1 MDPRRNPYTPNAG
14 AMPPVLVG
22 RRGEMEAFEVLLD
35 RLRAGRTEQS
45 MIITGLRGVGKT
57 VLLTEFG
64 RIAANRDW
72 VAIEMEAAKHDDD
85 RFRLELARESRRALL
100 SIAPRQRWGERA
112 RRAARILR
120 SFSMG
125 IDPDG
130 RLTVGFEVDALE
142 GHADSGFLDA
152 DVQDLMVS
160 LGEAAS
166 EHQTGVILLLD
177 EIQLLETSQFE
188 ALIVAIHKTVQRSLP
203 LVLVAAGLPQ
213 LPALAG
219 EAKSY
224 SERLFRFP
232 GIDSLNDDE
241 ARLALSQPA
250 AELGLEFLDGAIEV
264 GLEFTEGFPYFI
276 QEFGQ
281 AAWNLADAPRVT
293 ASDAEQARLVVE
305 EKLDTNFFRVRLD
318 RTTELQRAYLRA
330 MAELGPGPQRAAA
343 VARMLDRTTQ
353 QCGPIR
359 SQLIEKGLLYQPQH
373 GEAAF
378 TAPHFDRHLKRTILE
393 LTVPPVRRRI
403 PDSARPSDSAT
414 TSVM

>member
-1 MDPRRNPYTPNAG
+1 MDPRQNPYTPNAG

-22 RRGEMEAFEVLLD
+22 RQGEMEAFEVLLD

-64 RIAANRDW
+64 RIATDRDW
-72 VAIEMEAAKHDDD
+72 VAIEMEIAKHDDD
-85 RFRLELARESRRALL
+85 QFRLELARECRKALL

-120 SFSMG
+120 SFSMS
-125 IDPDG
+125 IDPGG
-130 RLTVGFEVDALE
+130 RLTMGFEVDALE
-142 GHADSGFLDA
+142 GYGDSGFLDS
-152 DVQDLMVS
+152 DIQDLVVS

-166 EHQTGVILLLD
+166 EHRTGVILLFD
-177 EIQLLETSQFE
+177 EIQLLAASQFE

-203 LVLVAAGLPQ
+203 FVLVAAGLPQ

-219 EAKSY
+219 EARSY
-224 SERLFRFP
+224 SERFFRFP
-232 GIDSLNDDE
+232 GIGSLNDDE

-250 AELGLEFLDGAIEV
+250 AELRLEFLDEAIEV
-264 GLEFTEGFPYFI
+264 GLDFTEGFPYFI

-281 AAWNLADAPRVT
+281 AAWNLADAPQVT

-305 EKLDTNFFRVRLD
+305 EKLDANFFRVRLD
-318 RTTELQRAYLRA
+318 RTTELQQAYLRA
-330 MAELGPGPQRAAA
+330 MAELGPEPQRAAA
-343 VARMLDRTTQ
+343 VARVLNRTTQ

-359 SQLIEKGLLYQPQH
+359 SQLIEKGLLYTPQH
-373 GEAAF
+373 GYAAF
-378 TAPHFDRHLKRTILE
+378 TVPHFDRHLKRTIPE
-393 LTVPPVRRRI
+393 LTVPSIRRRS
-403 PDSARPSDSAT
+403 PGGP
-414 TSVM
+414 

>member
-1 MDPRRNPYTPNAG
+1 MDPRQNPYTPNAG

-22 RRGEMEAFEVLLD
+22 RQGEMEAFEVLLD

-64 RIAANRDW
+64 RIAADRDW
-72 VAIEMEAAKHDDD
+72 VAIEMEIAKHDDD
-85 RFRLELARESRRALL
+85 QFRLELARECRKALL

-120 SFSMG
+120 SFSMS
-125 IDPDG
+125 IDPGG
-130 RLTVGFEVDALE
+130 RLTMGFEVDALE
-142 GHADSGFLDA
+142 GYGDSGFLDS
-152 DVQDLMVS
+152 DIQDLMVS

-166 EHQTGVILLLD
+166 EHRTGVILLFD
-177 EIQLLETSQFE
+177 EIQLLAASQFE

-203 LVLVAAGLPQ
+203 FVLVAAGLPQ

-219 EAKSY
+219 EARSY

-232 GIDSLNDDE
+232 GIGSLNDDE

-250 AELGLEFLDGAIEV
+250 AELRLEFLDEAIEV
-264 GLEFTEGFPYFI
+264 GLDFTEGFPYFI

-281 AAWNLADAPRVT
+281 AAWNLADAPQVT

-305 EKLDTNFFRVRLD
+305 EKLDANFFRVRLD
-318 RTTELQRAYLRA
+318 RTTELQQAYLRA
-330 MAELGPGPQRAAA
+330 MAELGPEPQRAAA
-343 VARMLDRTTQ
+343 VARVLNRTTQ

-359 SQLIEKGLLYQPQH
+359 SQLIEKGLLYTPQH
-373 GEAAF
+373 GYAAF
-378 TAPHFDRHLKRTILE
+378 TVPHFDRHLKRTIPE
-393 LTVPPVRRRI
+393 LTVPSIRRRS
-403 PDSARPSDSAT
+403 PGGP
-414 TSVM
+414 

>member
-1 MDPRRNPYTPNAG
+1 MDPRQNPYTPNAG
-14 AMPPVLVG
+14 AMAPVLVG
-22 RRGEMEAFEVLLD
+22 RQGEMEAFEVLLD

-64 RIAANRDW
+64 RIAADRDW
-72 VAIEMEAAKHDDD
+72 VAIEMEIAKHDDAQ
-85 RFRLELARESRRALL
+85 FRLELARECRKALL

-125 IDPDG
+125 IDPGG

-142 GHADSGFLDA
+142 GYGDSGFLDS

-166 EHQTGVILLLD
+166 EHRTGVILLFD
-177 EIQLLETSQFE
+177 EIQLLAASQFE
-188 ALIVAIHKTVQRSLP
+188 ALIVAAHKTVQRSLP
-203 LVLVAAGLPQ
+203 FVLVAAGLPQ

-219 EAKSY
+219 EARSY

-232 GIDSLNDDE
+232 GIGSLNDDE

-250 AELGLEFLDGAIEV
+250 AELRLEFLDEAIEV
-264 GLEFTEGFPYFI
+264 GLDFTEGFPYFI

-281 AAWNLADAPRVT
+281 AAWNLADAPQVT

-305 EKLDTNFFRVRLD
+305 EKLDSNFFRVRLD
-318 RTTELQRAYLRA
+318 RTTELQQAYLRA
-330 MAELGPGPQRAAA
+330 MAELGPDPQRAAS
-343 VARMLDRTTQ
+343 VARVLNRTTQ

-359 SQLIEKGLLYQPQH
+359 SQLIEKGLLYTPQH
-373 GEAAF
+373 GYAAF
-378 TAPHFDRHLKRTILE
+378 TVPHFDRHLKRTIPE
-393 LTVPPVRRRI
+393 LTVPSVRRRS
-403 PDSARPSDSAT
+403 PGSS
-414 TSVM
+414 

>member
-1 MDPRRNPYTPNAG
+1 MDPRLNPYTPNAG
-14 AMPPVLVG
+14 AIPPVLVG
-22 RRGEMEAFEVLLD
+22 RQDEMEAFEVLLD

-64 RIAANRDW
+64 RIAADRNW
-72 VAIEMEAAKHDDD
+72 VAIEMEIAKHDDN
-85 RFRLELARESRRALL
+85 RFRLELARECRRALL

-112 RRAARILR
+112 RRAARVLR
-120 SFSMG
+120 SFSLSV
-125 IDPDG
+125 DPDG
-130 RLTVGFEVDALE
+130 RLTAGFGVDALE
-142 GHADSGFLDA
+142 GYGDSGFLSA

-160 LGEAAS
+160 LGEVAS
-166 EHQTGVILLLD
+166 EHSAGVILLFD

-188 ALIVAIHKTVQRSLP
+188 ALIVAIHKIVQRSLP

-232 GIDSLNDDE
+232 GIGSLNDDE

-250 AELGLEFLDGAIEV
+250 SDLGLEFLDGAIGV
-264 GLEFTEGFPYFI
+264 GLDFTEGFPYFI

-281 AAWNLADAPRVT
+281 AAWNLADSPHVT
-293 ASDAEQARLVVE
+293 VSDAEKARLVVE
-305 EKLDTNFFRVRLD
+305 EKLDSNFFRVRLD

-330 MAELGPGPQRAAA
+330 MAELGPNPQRAAA
-343 VARMLDRTTQ
+343 VAKVLNRTTQ
-353 QCGPIR
+353 QCGTVR

-373 GEAAF
+373 GDAAF
-378 TAPHFDRHLKRTILE
+378 TVPHFDRHLKRTIPQLI
-393 LTVPPVRRRI
+393 VPPIRRRKAEH
-403 PDSARPSDSAT
+403 SLS
-414 TSVM
+414 

>member
-1 MDPRRNPYTPNAG
+1 MDPRQNPYTPNAG
-14 AMPPVLVG
+14 AKPPVLVG
-22 RRGEMEAFEVLLD
+22 RQGEMEAFEVLLD

-64 RIAANRDW
+64 RIAADRDW
-72 VAIEMEAAKHDDD
+72 VAIEMEIAKHDDD
-85 RFRLELARESRRALL
+85 QFRLELARECRKALL

-120 SFSMG
+120 SFSMS
-125 IDPDG
+125 IDPGG
-130 RLTVGFEVDALE
+130 RLTMGFEVDALE
-142 GHADSGFLDA
+142 GYGDSGFLDS
-152 DVQDLMVS
+152 DIQDLMVS

-166 EHQTGVILLLD
+166 EHRTGVILLFD
-177 EIQLLETSQFE
+177 EIQLLAASQFE

-203 LVLVAAGLPQ
+203 FVLVAAGLPQ

-219 EAKSY
+219 EARSY

-232 GIDSLNDDE
+232 GIGSLNDDE

-250 AELGLEFLDGAIEV
+250 AELRLEFLDEAIEV
-264 GLEFTEGFPYFI
+264 GLDFTEGFPYFI

-281 AAWNLADAPRVT
+281 AAWNLADAPQVT

-305 EKLDTNFFRVRLD
+305 EKLDANFFRVRLD
-318 RTTELQRAYLRA
+318 RTTELQQAYLRA
-330 MAELGPGPQRAAA
+330 MAELGPEPQRAAA
-343 VARMLDRTTQ
+343 VARVLNRTTQ

-359 SQLIEKGLLYQPQH
+359 SQLIEKGLLYTPQH
-373 GEAAF
+373 GYAAF
-378 TAPHFDRHLKRTILE
+378 TVPHFDRHLKRTIPE
-393 LTVPPVRRRI
+393 LTVPSIRRRS
-403 PDSARPSDSAT
+403 PGGP
-414 TSVM
+414 

>member
-1 MDPRRNPYTPNAG
+1 MDPRQNPYTPNAG

-22 RRGEMEAFEVLLD
+22 RQGEMEAFEVLLD

-64 RIAANRDW
+64 RIAADRDW
-72 VAIEMEAAKHDDD
+72 VAIEMEIAKHDDD
-85 RFRLELARESRRALL
+85 QFRLELARECRKALL

-120 SFSMG
+120 SFSMS
-125 IDPDG
+125 IDPGG
-130 RLTVGFEVDALE
+130 RLTVGFGVDALE
-142 GHADSGFLDA
+142 GYGDSGFLDS

-166 EHQTGVILLLD
+166 EHRTGVILLFD
-177 EIQLLETSQFE
+177 EIQLLAASQFE

-203 LVLVAAGLPQ
+203 FVLVAAGLPQ

-219 EAKSY
+219 EARSY

-232 GIDSLNDDE
+232 GIGSLNDDE

-250 AELGLEFLDGAIEV
+250 AELKLEFLDEAIEV
-264 GLEFTEGFPYFI
+264 GLDFTEGFPYFI

-281 AAWNLADAPRVT
+281 AAWNLADDPQVT

-305 EKLDTNFFRVRLD
+305 EKLDDNFFRVRLD
-318 RTTELQRAYLRA
+318 RTTELQQAYLRA
-330 MAELGPGPQRAAA
+330 MAELGPEPQRAAA
-343 VARMLDRTTQ
+343 VARVLNRTTQ

-359 SQLIEKGLLYQPQH
+359 SQLIEKGLLYTPQH
-373 GEAAF
+373 GYAAF
-378 TAPHFDRHLKRTILE
+378 TVPHFDRHLKRTIPE
-393 LTVPPVRRRI
+393 LTVPSIRRRS
-403 PDSARPSDSAT
+403 PGSP
-414 TSVM
+414 

>member
-1 MDPRRNPYTPNAG
+1 MDPRQNPYTPNAG

-22 RRGEMEAFEVLLD
+22 RQGEMEAFEVLLD

-64 RIAANRDW
+64 RIAADRDW
-72 VAIEMEAAKHDDD
+72 VAIEMEIAKHDDAQ
-85 RFRLELARESRRALL
+85 FRLELARECRKALL

-125 IDPDG
+125 IDPGG

-142 GHADSGFLDA
+142 GYGDSGFLDS

-166 EHQTGVILLLD
+166 EHRTGVILLFD
-177 EIQLLETSQFE
+177 EIQLLAASQFE
-188 ALIVAIHKTVQRSLP
+188 ALIVAAHKTVQRSLP
-203 LVLVAAGLPQ
+203 FVLVAAGLPQ

-219 EAKSY
+219 EARSY

-232 GIDSLNDDE
+232 GIGSLNDDE

-250 AELGLEFLDGAIEV
+250 AELRLEFLDEAIEV
-264 GLEFTEGFPYFI
+264 GLDFTEGFPYFI

-281 AAWNLADAPRVT
+281 AAWNLADAPQVT

-305 EKLDTNFFRVRLD
+305 EKLDSNFFRVRLD
-318 RTTELQRAYLRA
+318 RTTELQQAYLRA
-330 MAELGPGPQRAAA
+330 MAELGPDPQRAAS
-343 VARMLDRTTQ
+343 VARVLNRTTQ

-359 SQLIEKGLLYQPQH
+359 SQLIEKGLLYTPQH
-373 GEAAF
+373 GYAAF
-378 TAPHFDRHLKRTILE
+378 TVPHFDRHLKRTIPE
-393 LTVPPVRRRI
+393 LTVPSVRRRS
-403 PDSARPSDSAT
+403 PGSS
-414 TSVM
+414 